1 MTSRFFRLNYLT
13 QADLDHL
20 LASQGLAGL
29 APELGMLLR
38 PGHVIVAAR
47 FDSGSNTGQV
57 RALGRVVSNG
67 SRLTIDWRPTRFD
80 VHPGPQGAQHWQKN
94 HFGFAPAVALRY
106 RLAERAE
113 TLFEGNISA
122 TPAPQGDPHAG
133 AEDDPGYIY
142 VIRSKYGFKI
152 GKTRHLHGRTKL
164 FAVKLPFPISV
175 ELSGW
180 CRQYSATE
188 RALHREFAG
197 KRLDGEWFALTDTD
211 LAVLRMRFSRSTPPQ

>member
-1 MTSRFFRLNYLT
+1 MTSTFFRLNYPA
-13 QADLDHL
+13 QARLDQL
-20 LASQGLAGL
+20 IASQGLAGL

-38 PGHVIVAAR
+38 PGHVVVAAR
-47 FDSGSNTGQV
+47 FDSSSNTGKV

-67 SRLTIDWRPTRFD
+67 ARLTIDWRPACFD
-80 VHPGPQGAQHWQKN
+80 VHPGPQGAWHWQKD

-106 RLAERAE
+106 RLAERAD
-113 TLFEGNISA
+113 TLFGGDVGA
-122 TPAPQGDPHAG
+122 TPGLRVNPHAG

-142 VIRSKYGFKI
+142 VIRSQYGFKI
-152 GKTRHLHGRTKL
+152 GKTRHVHGRTKL
-164 FAVKLPFPISV
+164 FGVKLPFPISV

-188 RALHREFAG
+188 QALHREFAG

-211 LAVLRMRFSRSTPPQ
+211 LAMLRARFAHSAPPQ